1 MPADAKDAITRWRE
15 ASGCL
20 GSRKIDVLE
29 AGEALCAEVERLRL
43 ANKRLWEALKAIA
56 DDPHCIYPVIAA
68 ASSDHDHGYQIGV
81 VDGHRC
87 AAMKARTALEESEKE

>member
-1 MPADAKDAITRWRE
+1 MPDDAKDVVAEWRTGRG
-15 ASGCL
+15 AGL
-20 GSRKIDVLE
+20 GIVDMY
-29 AGEALCAEVERLRL
+29 GTGDDLCAEVERLRL